1 MNNQQ
6 FSVIPDT
13 SNYWLKNAHVPV
25 CLIERELDIS
35 SQTREGLSL
44 VDIEIK
50 EGVIKQI
57 VQSNGELPSLNNG
70 DIPRVDLKGG
80 MVWPCFVDMHT
91 HLDLSLIH
99 I

>member
-35 SQTREGLSL
+35 SQTWEGLSL

-50 EGVIKQI
+50 
-57 VQSNGELPSLNNG
+57 S
-70 DIPRVDLKGG
+70 
-80 MVWPCFVDMHT
+80 
-91 HLDLSLIH
+91 
-99 I
+99 